1 MAKLARNQEEITQVE
16 SELEVISKEQS
27 YDDYLKMMEQ
37 IKLNKSTSSTSLAS
51 GQNTPLAKSTENTPR
66 AGVVSSDN
74 TPRALETQTA
84 APPRALSSS
93 GKLSNSQ
100 PGASNAGAQLK
111 KAESVPEKK
120 ANNNNEGS
128 GPGGFFSKIFN
139 KVKGDD
145 KKTEQPKAQPAKS
158 T

>member
-27 YDDYLKMMEQ
+27 YEDYLKMMEQ
-37 IKLNKSTSSTSLAS
+37 IRLNKTPSSNSLAS
-51 GQNTPLAKSTENTPR
+51 GQNTPLAKSTETTPR
-66 AGVVSSDN
+66 TGVVSADN
-74 TPRALETQTA
+74 TPRGSETQ
-84 APPRALSSS
+84 APNTTRALSS
-93 GKLSNSQ
+93 GKLTNSQ
-100 PGASNAGAQLK
+100 PGSTAAAPLK

-120 ANNNNEGS
+120 PSNESS

-139 KVKGDD
+139 KVKGEE
-145 KKTEQPKAQPAKS
+145 KKVPEKPTAAPAKS